1 MLRRCYPIMHFVLYA
16 ENLLV
21 WSMERRPEC
30 LWRYPCQWNWPFL
43 HKSNINPMYSCVYL
57 SISIKQCPGFSQIP
71 SSDSSPD
78 NLLDYI
84 KQSLNS
90 FYIFVC
96 FSHTMPWKVHLQTA
110 VLIFTS
116 LQSELSWKL
125 ALEWTEAVI
134 PTVQLNLVAESS
146 TEQDVQNVKFML
158 DSWKTLASD
167 CLNQV
172 FMGSSWSELTRTLEK
187 VFAGSSTG
195 MFIFVWL

>member
-1 MLRRCYPIMHFVLYA
+1 MLRRCYESMHFVLFA
-16 ENLLV
+16 ENLPV

-30 LWRYPCQWNWPFL
+30 FWRYPCQWNWPFL
-43 HKSNINPMYSCVYL
+43 HKLNINPMNSCVYL
-57 SISIKQCPGFSQIP
+57 SISVKQFPGFSQIP
-71 SSDSSPD
+71 SSHSSPD
-78 NLLDYI
+78 DFLDYI

-90 FYIFVC
+90 CYVFVY

-158 DSWKTLASD
+158 DSWKTLASH

-187 VFAGSSTG
+187 VFASSSTG